1 MAGTVVSMR
10 CVFVGTPG
18 YLGRVEGLT
27 RCAFWAQDP
36 EDHGFEAARLIEVDL
51 ARTPSAAQAK
61 EIGWD
66 EVQVDDCFTGP
77 NGTVGGSTMG
87 PRWPELR
94 LTGGV
99 CLERDFVA
107 GLPEPS
113 RPSCP
118 PQGAD
123 GRDYEFVTEVFWPH
137 VADSRAGLRY
147 AGHHAEIRDERGTLA
162 RVAVYP
168 PGRSLDPIVDPVV
181 MWIDLASSEQCDA
194 GPDSL
199 TTIGTGDAPKSGA
212 LFLISGRLSTESP

>member
-1 MAGTVVSMR
+1 MLASMR

-18 YLGRVEGLT
+18 YLGRIEGLT
-27 RCAFWAQDP
+27 RCAFWVHDP
-36 EDHGFEAARLIEVDL
+36 EDHGFDAARLIEVDL

-61 EIGWD
+61 EIDWD

-77 NGTVGGSTMG
+77 NGTVGGTTIG

-99 CLERDFVA
+99 YLERDFAA

-123 GRDYEFVTEVFWPH
+123 GRDYEFMTEVLWPH
-137 VADSRAGLRY
+137 VADPRAGLRY
-147 AGHHAEIRDERGTLA
+147 AGHHAEILDERGTLA
-162 RVAVYP
+162 KVGVYP
-168 PGRSLDPIVDPVV
+168 PGRSLDPIASAVV

-194 GPDSL
+194 GSDSL

-212 LFLISGRLSTESP
+212 LFLISGRLSTESA

>member
-1 MAGTVVSMR
+1 MLTMAMR

-18 YLGRVEGLT
+18 YLGRVAGLT

-36 EDHGFEAARLIEVDL
+36 EDHGFDPARLVEVDL

-66 EVQVDDCFTGP
+66 EVHVDDCFSGP
-77 NGTVGGSTMG
+77 NGTVGGTTIG

-99 CLERDFVA
+99 YLERNFVA
-107 GLPEPS
+107 GLPEAA

-118 PQGAD
+118 PLGAD
-123 GRDYEFVTEVFWPH
+123 GRDYEFTTEVFWPH
-137 VADSRAGLRY
+137 VADPRAGTRY
-147 AGHHAEIRDERGTLA
+147 AGHHAEVLDERGTLA
-162 RVAVYP
+162 KLAVFP
-168 PGRSLDPIVDPVV
+168 PGRSLDPVASPVV

-194 GPDSL
+194 GPGSL
-199 TTIGTGDAPKSGA
+199 TTIGTGDEPKSGA
-212 LFLISGRLSTESP
+212 LFLISGRLPAETP